1 MVFLFYLVFLF
12 EMSVKCLDKS
22 SFMITEVA
30 FPGFVF
36 AVVPVHVV
44 HQPPEPLALLPA
56 QLAHAELL
64 VVLRNLLLCVV
75 TQGFLLQKFL
85 WGNYLLWSSSF
96 PFERHCHF
104 LCLYI
109 HNLQI
114 ELTIFKFMTNM
125 FYESS
130 QPYLHILIS
139 AGAASVHLI
148 QP

>member
-1 MVFLFYLVFLF
+1 MFYLVFLF

-30 FPGFVF
+30 FPGFMV

-44 HQPPEPLALLPA
+44 HQTPEPLALLPA

-85 WGNYLLWSSSF
+85 WGNNLLWSSSF

-109 HNLQI
+109 HNLQT
-114 ELTIFKFMTNM
+114 ELTIINFMTNM
-125 FYESS
+125 FNENS
-130 QPYLHILIS
+130 QPYLHILIG
-139 AGAASVHLI
+139 AGTASVHLV

>member
-1 MVFLFYLVFLF
+1 MFLF
-12 EMSVKCLDKS
+12 EMSVKCFDKS

-64 VVLRNLLLCVV
+64 VVLRNLLLRVV

-85 WGNYLLWSSSF
+85 WGNNLLWSSPF

-104 LCLYI
+104 LCFYI
-109 HNLQI
+109 HNLHI
-114 ELTIFKFMTNM
+114 KEFNIHAMFMKTHNLTFI
-125 FYESS
+125 SS
-130 QPYLHILIS
+130 
-139 AGAASVHLI
+139 SVRLAERLLLGVGRLEMH
-148 QP
+148 

>member
-44 HQPPEPLALLPA
+44 HQSPEPLALLPA

-64 VVLRNLLLCVV
+64 VVLRNLLLRVV

-85 WGNYLLWSSSF
+85 WGNNLLWSSPF
-96 PFERHCHF
+96 PFERHCLF

-109 HNLQI
+109 HNLHI
-114 ELTIFKFMTNM
+114 NSKGVHFDYDEFYLFEGLTFWQKCE
-125 FYESS
+125 FYKV
-130 QPYLHILIS
+130 QLT
-139 AGAASVHLI
+139 
-148 QP
+148 